1 MRGLLASASSAVGI
15 EFRRRQMLDM
25 QETRSEYVNFVFCF
39 FFSRVLWVPLFAQA
53 VQKMKSAR
61 SFLPETIVNAIL
73 GRELSM
79 TEAKVA

>member
-1 MRGLLASASSAVGI
+1 MRGLLASASSAVGV

-25 QETRSEYVNFVFCF
+25 QERIFEYVNFVFCF
-39 FFSRVLWVPLFAQA
+39 SFSRVLWVPLFAQPYLIDES
-53 VQKMKSAR
+53 KI
-61 SFLPETIVNAIL
+61 FFFPETIVNAIL